1 MKNVYYFLAV
11 ACIAA
16 IVITAAN
23 SVYVTGYHI
32 KSQADFDKWK
42 HHTFAAGDNIVFY
55 RGKRYQGMFAP
66 KGNGHKGAPIRIST
80 TGDGPKPRI
89 DVGGKETAGIFL
101 QDPSFWEI
109 NGLEIT
115 NTDGSSEDQ
124 GDLFGIRVLADQN
137 EGVFEHVYISDCY
150 IHDVNGKVAGKH
162 RGGIHVQLRE
172 LEKSIFHD
180 LRITNNHIED
190 VGGVGIGN
198 SSSAAKVIFSED
210 SYKTAYLWTDVYV
223 ADNYVNRTGRNCI
236 IARASKD
243 AIYERNTLANSS
255 RYDTGHSIFCFAT
268 DGIKIQYN
276 EAYGNVGDGGMDRGG
291 FDADFDCVNTFIQ
304 YNYSHDN
311 LWFCGIMKRPNRHV
325 VIRYNLSVN
334 DRQGIYFYGFD
345 TETDARDIHIYNNTH
360 FVGKKYRASVFPE
373 GRTPVNSKFENNI
386 FCFEGEGEWGVKKS
400 GPGVNFKNN
409 LYFGITPHPDDDSP
423 QTIDPKFY
431 SPGKTPQ
438 DIDLVQMKEL
448 LGYQLQENSAAVK
461 AGSEIKSNGGLTLEK
476 EKASSE
482 TTNLGALGSR

>member
-1 MKNVYYFLAV
+1 LGFDLLGSHIFCLRLIAVDMKNVYYFLAV

-243 AIYERNTLANSS
+243 AIYE
-255 RYDTGHSIFCFAT
+255 Y
-268 DGIKIQYN
+268 
-276 EAYGNVGDGGMDRGG
+276 
-291 FDADFDCVNTFIQ
+291 
-304 YNYSHDN
+304 
-311 LWFCGIMKRPNRHV
+311 
-325 VIRYNLSVN
+325 
-334 DRQGIYFYGFD
+334 IY
-345 TETDARDIHIYNNTH
+345 
-360 FVGKKYRASVFPE
+360 
-373 GRTPVNSKFENNI
+373 PV
-386 FCFEGEGEWGVKKS
+386 
-400 GPGVNFKNN
+400 
-409 LYFGITPHPDDDSP
+409 
-423 QTIDPKFY
+423 
-431 SPGKTPQ
+431 
-438 DIDLVQMKEL
+438 
-448 LGYQLQENSAAVK
+448 QLQPRQFVVLRDHE
-461 AGSEIKSNGGLTLEK
+461 
-476 EKASSE
+476 AS
-482 TTNLGALGSR
+482 